1 MTAMEVYEND
11 FAGLGK
17 RTIVLGG
24 GLVGCEAAAD
34 YIEHGIETT
43 IVEMQ
48 ECLMPETTGLYRTAV
63 HDFIDKNGGKYEV
76 NAKVVKIGKDFV
88 VAEQKGKE
96 ITIKAD
102 SVVNAMGRRAH
113 KVDDLKAVITV
124 PVWEIGDC
132 TKARQ
137 IGDAVREGWTAAM
150 EII

>member
-1 MTAMEVYEND
+1 M
-11 FAGLGK
+11 
-17 RTIVLGG
+17 
-24 GLVGCEAAAD
+24 
-34 YIEHGIETT
+34 H
-43 IVEMQ
+43 
-48 ECLMPETTGLYRTAV
+48 
-63 HDFIDKNGGKYEV
+63 FIDKNGGKYEV

-88 VAEQKGKE
+88 VAKQKGKE